1 MSLYHTPSISE
12 IKNVR
17 LRSKLSQADCAHYV
31 CVSRE
36 TWARW
41 EKGKFPMPAGLWKL
55 FLIELKRHEKK
66 DEDKANEVNNVV
78 DIKQLREDWN

>member
-1 MSLYHTPSISE
+1 
-12 IKNVR
+12 
-17 LRSKLSQADCAHYV
+17 
-31 CVSRE
+31 VSRE

-66 DEDKANEVNNVV
+66 NEDKANEVNNVV